1 MDTSLTYISAFII
14 GLLGGAHCIGMCGGL
29 MNALSF
35 AVPQQHSPWRHG
47 SVLMLYNLGRIL
59 SYSIAGAAIGS
70 LGWWLQNQ
78 GSAIGPVL
86 RIIAGVMLIA
96 MGLYLAGWW
105 RVLTHLESMGGRLWK
120 YLQPVGNKL
129 MPVTRPWQ
137 ALLLGIVWGWLP
149 CGLVYSTLT
158 LAAAEASWQQSA
170 LIMASFGAGT
180 LPVMMLTGI
189 FAHHVKTWIRKSSV
203 RQLSAVMII
212 IFGLWTLATPLLHT
226 KHQQHNENSTQ
237 PGNTNPNQPANGHQH
252 H

>member
-1 MDTSLTYISAFII
+1 MDASLSYISAFII

-29 MNALSF
+29 MNALCF
-35 AVPQQHSPWRHG
+35 AVPQQRSPRQRNII
-47 SVLMLYNLGRIL
+47 LLLYNLGRIV
-59 SYSIAGAAIGS
+59 SYSIAGALIGS

-105 RVLTHLESMGGRLWK
+105 RILTHLENLGAHLWK
-120 YLQPVGNKL
+120 YLQPIGNKL
-129 MPVTRPWQ
+129 MPVTQPWQ
-137 ALLLGIVWGWLP
+137 ALMLGIIWGWLP

-180 LPVMMLTGI
+180 LPVMLLTGI
-189 FAHHVKTWIRKSSV
+189 FAQHVKAWIQKSSV
-203 RQLSAVMII
+203 RRVSAIMII
-212 IFGLWTLATPLLHT
+212 IFGIWTLATPLLLS
-226 KHQQHNENSTQ
+226 KHPQHSENTAGLGIISS
-237 PGNTNPNQPANGHQH
+237 NNYFS
-252 H
+252 